1 MSKAK
6 KETTAQSSHK
16 APAVVHI
23 KIRPIRL
30 VTFFILALGLIALA
44 FSIVYASSILAFI
57 GLGLTFWGTL
67 TLCITTEKYVKQTLL
82 DPSIIPSLSNLNQ
95 ILTELGYQGKGIYLP
110 PKYLKDFET
119 TKIFIAKNESTKLP
133 TPEEIQQQEDKTFLK
148 NPEAALITPL
158 GLSLSKLFEKTL
170 GTTFTKV
177 DLEYL
182 QQNLPKLFIEDLEI
196 AENLE
201 IETEY
206 SKDADKINDI
216 IHVKITNSIYK
227 DICEEAR
234 KLPHICGSIGCPL
247 CSAIACA
254 LTKATGKP
262 IVMETNQTSEDGK
275 IIEATYRVLET
286 EAAEVIKLHPSRLSK
301 VAGSFLTALG
311 STILVWVGWLT
322 WYDIT
327 VKSKDLIL
335 IFFGS
340 RTGEIIS
347 LGIDMRLIYYFLI
360 GLALLF
366 SGLITLV
373 RRRRRKV

>member
-1 MSKAK
+1 MRESSKVIGYALLLFG
-6 KETTAQSSHK
+6 TLSLLLS
-16 APAVVHI
+16 
-23 KIRPIRL
+23 
-30 VTFFILALGLIALA
+30 TFYEH
-44 FSIVYASSILAFI
+44 VILAFI
-57 GLGLTFWGTL
+57 GLGLTFWGAL
-67 TLCITTEKYVKQTLL
+67 LLYIRSEKYVKQTLL
-82 DPSIIPSLSNLNQ
+82 DPSIIPSLTNLNQ
-95 ILTELGYQGKGIYLP
+95 ILTELEYQGKGIYLP

-148 NPEAALITPL
+148 NPEAALIIPP
-158 GLSLSKLFEKTL
+158 GSSLLKLFEKTL
-170 GTTFTKV
+170 GKSFTKAN
-177 DLEYL
+177 LEYL
-182 QQNLPKLFIEDLEI
+182 QQNLPRLFIEDLEI

-201 IETEY
+201 IQI
-206 SKDADKINDI
+206 KPAKLAQKVADSISIIQLKNDT
-216 IHVKITNSIYK
+216 IHVKITNSIY
-227 DICEEAR
+227 DGVCEEAR

-262 IVMETNQTSEDGK
+262 IVMERIQTSEDGK

-286 EAAEVIKLHPSRLSK
+286 EAAEVIKLHPSRLSN
-301 VAGSFLTALG
+301 VAGLFLIALG

-327 VKSKDLIL
+327 TWGKDLIL

-340 RTGEIIS
+340 RTGETIS
-347 LGIDMRLIYYFLI
+347 LGIGMRVIYYFLI